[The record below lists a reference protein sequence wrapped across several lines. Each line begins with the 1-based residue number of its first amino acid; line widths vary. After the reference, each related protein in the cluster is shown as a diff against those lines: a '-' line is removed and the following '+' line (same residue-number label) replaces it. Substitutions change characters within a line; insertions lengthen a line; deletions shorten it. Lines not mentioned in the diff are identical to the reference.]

1 LDRFIHKQSI
11 ECKYCNSSNI
21 VKYGTFQ
28 AMQRYFCKNCHRKF
42 ADNDALPKMK
52 TPVWIISLALNCY
65 YEGMSLGAI
74 QREINQQHGAYY
86 AQSSIYNWIVR
97 FSEEAVRQAKLLELN
112 VSDIWLL
119 CITPIRTGN
128 RLLWFWDIFD
138 TNNKFLISSRLSET
152 GTRHET
158 LKFINATYLVVKKQ
172 PRYPVTILLSNTP
185 HIIQPIRQV
194 KESELSNKIFFKK
207 ADEDSVK
214 PFYRLLKKRNNVV
227 HIFRS
232 INKAQILTDAW
243 IVHYNYLKGSEKT
256 KFSQSAQKMDKMPFK
271 NWGDIIRQSIINK

>member
-1 LDRFIHKQSI
+1 MDRFIHKQSI

-65 YEGMSLGAI
+65 YNGMSLGAI

-86 AQSSIYNWIVR
+86 AQSSIYNWIIR
-97 FSEEAVRQAKLLELN
+97 FSEEAVRQAKLLQPK

-119 CITPIRTGN
+119 CSTPIRTGS

-138 TNNKFLISSRLSET
+138 KNSIYLITSHLSES
-152 GTRHET
+152 GTEQEKLR
-158 LKFINATYLVVKKQ
+158 FINTTYLAIKKQ
-172 PRYPVTILLSNTP
+172 PRYPITVLLSHTSR
-185 HIIQPIRQV
+185 IVQPIRKV
-194 KESELSNKIFFKK
+194 KESAPSNKIFFKK
-207 ADEDSVK
+207 ADEDSVM
-214 PFYRLLKKRNNVV
+214 PFYKLLKKRNEVV
-227 HIFRS
+227 HNFKS

-243 IVHYNYLKGSEKT
+243 IVHYNYLKESKKIGSTQPK
-256 KFSQSAQKMDKMPFK
+256 QKMDKIPFK
-271 NWGDIIRQSIINK
+271 NWADIVSQSIIKK